1 MPAPIRHLNFKS
13 RTRLPAAD
21 HAHLNQPVAE
31 ALQAFRLGTGCAT
44 HQATLA
50 AALSVAY
57 RLAESIPRHR
67 HLLVE
72 IQPALN
78 ALTAIYDRAAVD
90 PECDCWLSTDAEIVA
105 LEFAAEIYQAIL
117 VASSASHVRRAIGT
131 VMRES

>member
-1 MPAPIRHLNFKS
+1 MRHVNFKQ

-21 HAHLNQPVAE
+21 HSRLNQPVAD
-31 ALQAFRLGTGCAT
+31 ALQAFRAGRADAT

-50 AALSVAY
+50 AAFSVAY

-67 HLLVE
+67 HLLAE
-72 IQPALN
+72 IQPALT
-78 ALTAIYDRAAVD
+78 ALTQIYDRAAVD

-117 VASSASHVRRAIGT
+117 VASSASHVRRAIGV